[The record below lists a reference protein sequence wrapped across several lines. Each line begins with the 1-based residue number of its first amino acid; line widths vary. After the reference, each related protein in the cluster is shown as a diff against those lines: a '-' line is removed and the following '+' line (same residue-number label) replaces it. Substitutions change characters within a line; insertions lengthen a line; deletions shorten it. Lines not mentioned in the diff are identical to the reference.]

1 MTERKR
7 NLPQTTTHHAVPNNA
22 VSANSPDLET
32 APFINA
38 FSVDV
43 EDYYHVSA
51 FDQVISRKQWPGYKS
66 RVVRSTHRL
75 LEILAGRS
83 VTATFYV
90 LGYVAEQHPQLVND
104 IAAAGHE
111 IGCHS
116 YWHRRVNELSREEFR
131 ADTIR
136 CKTLLENLTGQAV
149 TNYRAPS
156 FSITSEARWA
166 WNVLAE
172 LGFNIDSSLCPAR
185 HGHVAPLGPHQ
196 ITTDAGTIWQLP
208 ISAKPY
214 GRFQLPISGG
224 GYFRLFSLNWSIRQ
238 LRHVNASGRP
248 FVFYIH
254 PWEVDDEQPRMR
266 AGKLRSRIRHY
277 VGLHN
282 TAFKLEQLL
291 DAFQFSTMKSLV
303 ESAQVEAAA

>member
-1 MTERKR
+1 MV
-7 NLPQTTTHHAVPNNA
+7 Q
-22 VSANSPDLET
+22 SS
-32 APFINA
+32 
-38 FSVDV
+38 
-43 EDYYHVSA
+43 
-51 FDQVISRKQWPGYKS
+51 
-66 RVVRSTHRL
+66 HRL
-75 LEILAGRS
+75 LQILADRS

-90 LGYVAEQHPQLVND
+90 LGYVAEQHPQLVKD

-131 ADTIR
+131 EDTIR
-136 CKTLLENLTGQAV
+136 CKSLLENLTGQAV

-156 FSITSEARWA
+156 FSITSEAQWA

-185 HGHVAPLGPHQ
+185 HGQDAPLGPHQ
-196 ITTDAGTIWQLP
+196 IMTDAGPIWQLP

-238 LRHVNASGRP
+238 LQLVNASGRP

-254 PWEVDDEQPRMR
+254 PWEVDHEQPRMR
-266 AGKLRSRIRHY
+266 VGKLRSRMRHY
-277 VGLHN
+277 VGLRD
-282 TAFKLEQLL
+282 TAAKLGQLL
-291 DAFQFSTMKSLV
+291 EAFRFSTVNALVKSC
-303 ESAQVEAAA
+303 QVEAAA